1 MMLLLD
7 KNVVTKIMSNSTGL
21 KHIEFNGFARR
32 HWQTGYYPIA
42 YGWCLG
48 LC

>member
-7 KNVVTKIMSNSTGL
+7 KNAVTKIMSNSTGL
-21 KHIEFNGFARR
+21 KHIEFNVFSRR